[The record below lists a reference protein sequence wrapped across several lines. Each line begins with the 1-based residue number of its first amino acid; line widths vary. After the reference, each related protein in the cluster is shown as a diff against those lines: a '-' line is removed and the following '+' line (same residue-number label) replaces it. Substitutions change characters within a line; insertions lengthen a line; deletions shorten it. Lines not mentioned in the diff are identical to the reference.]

1 MRKSKKKKNTGRP
14 VLPIPSSHP
23 ARQRPLKK
31 KKKSSRPARCH
42 LLPCPALTHSA
53 PPGPP
58 RAATSNPPPTS
69 NPLPFS
75 VVVTDDARLLW
86 EESVGKQRP
95 RRQGD
100 LTSHP
105 DLRRRSS
112 QIIPNP
118 RAIWGPP
125 PRHCRIP
132 YVGRR
137 QPIARSTVRSSR
149 STTMP
154 MERGG
159 ATRPDLAGWTR
170 LQAVADLCSKRC
182 SYRRAA
188 TEVIFRATAWIRTW
202 SLLLWTPGSLWLL
215 GPISERW

>member
-1 MRKSKKKKNTGRP
+1 MALWPRLDPDQSISGSACPLTVVVYLQKS
-14 VLPIPSSHP
+14 PSTFYEFNS
-23 ARQRPLKK
+23 R
-31 KKKSSRPARCH
+31 SSC
-42 LLPCPALTHSA
+42 
-53 PPGPP
+53 
-58 RAATSNPPPTS
+58 
-69 NPLPFS
+69 

-86 EESVGKQRP
+86 EESEGKQRP

-118 RAIWGPP
+118 RATWGPP

-188 TEVIFRATAWIRTW
+188 TEAM
-202 SLLLWTPGSLWLL
+202 LLTQRKCALL
-215 GPISERW
+215 VALTV